1 GQHPTPTIFPYTT
14 LFRSDAA
21 AGGGRTMMEHVADV
35 ADLEPGEALSLEL
48 DGPDGSPLPVAL
60 VRDEDGEFHALSD
73 ICSHGQVN
81 LSDGEVDG
89 STRECW
95 LHGSTFD
102 LRTGRPT
109 GDRKSTRLNSS
120 HVK

>member
-1 GQHPTPTIFPYTT
+1 
-14 LFRSDAA
+14 
-21 AGGGRTMMEHVADV
+21 MMEHVADV

-89 STRECW
+89 STLECW

-109 GDRKSTRLNSS
+109 GLPATQPVPVYPVTIDGERVLVDVDVTVNAGA
-120 HVK
+120 

>member
-1 GQHPTPTIFPYTT
+1 
-14 LFRSDAA
+14 
-21 AGGGRTMMEHVADV
+21 MKEHVADV
-35 ADLEPGEALSLEL
+35 GDLEPGEALALEL
-48 DGPDGSPLPVAL
+48 DGPDGSLVPVAL

-81 LSDGEVDG
+81 LSDGEVEG
-89 STRECW
+89 STLECW

-109 GDRKSTRLNSS
+109 GLPATQPVPVYPVTIDGERVLIDLDVTANLNA
-120 HVK
+120 